1 VQLLQIVP
9 LHKVTPKKTLREVY
23 PLSHVY
29 RAPTLYTI
37 IHQRKV
43 NPSPMAHWHCT
54 NCQDSITYSCGPNGV
69 EHRELCQCGFAMNSS
84 WVDTACSSCALG
96 IEFGVGQLSA
106 VSGSKPSRDPFNA
119 ELGFPTSLDE
129 LGTPSF
135 IACYPESTRA
145 IPEIGAADDLPFIVD
160 ESLLRFDQYW
170 RQTDPSA
177 TFDYNDTGDH
187 SVSITL
193 NSVKEKGIDP
203 PIQGEAYSQY
213 NLLEPHSEEPLEDN
227 RSELRSLEGFVPER
241 HDPLLPLTVSEMH
254 KLQESDSGYG
264 TLRDS
269 SSITE
274 NSAAK
279 RGLEDVEPEST
290 LSRVTITTSSKRLRY
305 TDSDGPRLACP
316 FYKNNPIRCKRAA
329 CGGRGYVSIHR
340 LKDHLK
346 QAHLIS
352 RCDRCKVVFKGK
364 KGAEALKSHRQLL
377 EACAL

>member
-1 VQLLQIVP
+1 
-9 LHKVTPKKTLREVY
+9 
-23 PLSHVY
+23 
-29 RAPTLYTI
+29 
-37 IHQRKV
+37 
-43 NPSPMAHWHCT
+43 
-54 NCQDSITYSCGPNGV
+54 
-69 EHRELCQCGFAMNSS
+69 MNSS

-106 VSGSKPSRDPFNA
+106 VSGSKPARDPFNA
-119 ELGFPTSLDE
+119 DLGFPTSLDE
-129 LGTPSF
+129 SGTPSF

-170 RQTDPSA
+170 KQTDPSA

-213 NLLEPHSEEPLEDN
+213 NLLEPHSEEPLEEN

-254 KLQESDSGYG
+254 KLQELDSGYG
-264 TLRDS
+264 KLRDS
-269 SSITE
+269 SSMIE

-279 RGLEDVEPEST
+279 RGLEDVEPE
-290 LSRVTITTSSKRLRY
+290 
-305 TDSDGPRLACP
+305 
-316 FYKNNPIRCKRAA
+316 
-329 CGGRGYVSIHR
+329 
-340 LKDHLK
+340 
-346 QAHLIS
+346 
-352 RCDRCKVVFKGK
+352 
-364 KGAEALKSHRQLL
+364 
-377 EACAL
+377 